1 MSIEDT
7 LARLTAASESQ
18 AGAVTAL
25 AAAVTAL
32 TAVVTGRSMARA
44 EGPDESSA
52 PAVPTVPAAASIAS
66 EDDSARIAAA
76 PIAPTAAQG
85 APAAAPAAIAPT
97 EQAPAPANEDDGRV
111 RPETPVNPAF
121 TEKNASDAEK
131 DPNCEVEKRA
141 EGREAAGAV
150 KAEQA
155 PMTLKEFADQCKLAL
170 GNVPAE
176 KRGAVGRVLLTHFGV
191 ERLFQIPSEHLPTAL
206 GMLRAEVAKLGAN

>member
-1 MSIEDT
+1 MPIEDT
-7 LARLTAASESQ
+7 LARLTAAAEKQ
-18 AGAVTAL
+18 VGALTAL
-25 AAAVTAL
+25 ATAVTAL
-32 TAVVTGRSMARA
+32 TAVVRGRSMARL

-52 PAVPTVPAAASIAS
+52 PAVPTAPAVAPTTWVA
-66 EDDSARIAAA
+66 DPARIAAA
-76 PIAPTAAQG
+76 PIAP
-85 APAAAPAAIAPT
+85 AAARGAAPTTPAAITPT
-97 EQAPAPANEDDGRV
+97 PQSAE
-111 RPETPVNPAF
+111 RPTAGDERATPEAPVNPEF
-121 TEKNASDAEK
+121 TEKNTSNAEK
-131 DPNCEVEKRA
+131 EPNCEVEKRA

-191 ERLFQIPSEHLPTAL
+191 ERLFQIPAEHLPTAL